1 MPYGMVCFLLA
12 YDCIYPEV
20 VAGAAVAVAVVDT
33 YVAAAAAAGSVDI
46 VELRKGFVKL
56 KDIQV

>member
-1 MPYGMVCFLLA
+1 MPYGMVCFLLV

-20 VAGAAVAVAVVDT
+20 VAVIEVATSSVV
-33 YVAAAAAAGSVDI
+33 VVV